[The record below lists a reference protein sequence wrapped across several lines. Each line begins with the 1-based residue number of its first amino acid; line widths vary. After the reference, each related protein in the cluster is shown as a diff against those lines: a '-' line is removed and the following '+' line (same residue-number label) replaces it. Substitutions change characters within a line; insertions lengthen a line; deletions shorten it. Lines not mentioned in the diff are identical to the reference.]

1 MLTMIKICA
10 VTVAIASLGAFG
22 AERRRDPM
30 AVSDEIALRLTE
42 RIAEGGKVKVAA
54 LVVGGGDEGVALVDD
69 GRGVQKLVRKG
80 SVISG
85 NIDGMAVESKVRS
98 VTASGVELETPR
110 GSVFLSGRFTPLEK
124 PEKKTDGLI
133 RYMEA
138 ESVRLGELIKLISDR
153 TGVNISSSDAAA
165 GKLVS
170 IFLRNITVAASVEE
184 ICRTTGLWFRGDG
197 EIIRIMTM
205 EEYEKNL
212 ASFREEMME
221 TFTLLYPNV
230 VEVAGVIYGLYPDRT
245 LLSLGEQELLE
256 DGENDLS
263 RRFRRFR
270 VLEDNGGSQFM
281 EMEAPTVSGSSG
293 NTGSGMF
300 SFSRGSALSRLTQ
313 WEQINRRR
321 RYPDSRKAVI
331 SQTDA
336 KRLDQAVA
344 AGDGENYEKLLG
356 ENRGAANIFVSISR
370 KNNMLIVRTSDT
382 KAMEEIRGLVK
393 RLDIP
398 TPMVL
403 MEVKVMELQLDD
415 DYEASFEYDFHV
427 KKDTHTV
434 GNNGQLIGKTLQ
446 RALSGVDPT
455 FSFSVLN
462 DDIEARISLMQ
473 KDGRIKVLATPTLL
487 TANNEVS
494 RIFSGKEYPI
504 ITGWTPSG
512 TVVNQTTTDRYSAV
526 PEIERKDVGT
536 MLLVTP
542 NINADRT
549 VTIHLLQENSEL
561 AGKASIPVTG
571 TDAES
576 DTGSTVNLDIDYV
589 ESRSLA
595 GTFVAKDKMTIMAG
609 GLIKESEEETY
620 YRTPFLGSVPLLGWL
635 FRGTE
640 KVKKRVELVVLIT
653 PHVISTP
660 YEGGKISQELLE
672 ALSAHPARDGSR
684 SMGTLR
690 NGKGGTAAEHSLTN
704 DFFNLV
710 K

>member
-1 MLTMIKICA
+1 MKSKTANKAIAALAAAVSVAAAA
-10 VTVAIASLGAFG
+10 VTG
-22 AERRRDPM
+22 DPM
-30 AVSDEIALRLTE
+30 AVSAEMADRLTE
-42 RIAEGGKVKVAA
+42 RFAEGGALKVAA
-54 LVVGGGDEGVALVDD
+54 LVVGAGEEGVALVEC
-69 GRGVQKLVRKG
+69 GGTQKLVRKG
-80 SVISG
+80 TVLAGDIG
-85 NIDGMAVESKVRS
+85 GVKVESRVKS
-98 VTASGVELETPR
+98 VTASGIELETSG
-110 GSVFLSGRFTPLEK
+110 GSAFLSGRYTPLAVPK
-124 PEKKTDGLI
+124 SPSADFV
-133 RYMEA
+133 RYIEA
-138 ESVRLGELIKLISDR
+138 ESVALGELIKLISDR

-165 GKLVS
+165 GKSVS

-184 ICRTTGLWFRGDG
+184 ICRITGLWFRGEGDV
-197 EIIRIMTM
+197 IRIMTM

-212 ASFREEMME
+212 SSFREESME

-245 LLSLGEQELLE
+245 LLSLGEQEVQE

-281 EMEAPTVSGSSG
+281 DMEAPTVTGSSG

-300 SFSRGSALSRLTQ
+300 SFSRGSALSRIAQ
-313 WEQINRRR
+313 WEQLGGRRR
-321 RYPDSRKAVI
+321 RYSEPAGVRL
-331 SQTDA
+331 SQTEA
-336 KRLDQAVA
+336 KRIDQAAA
-344 AGDGENYEKLLG
+344 AGDSEKYEKLLEG
-356 ENRGAANIFVSISR
+356 TGNAANIFVSISR

-415 DYEASFEYDFHV
+415 DYEATFEYDFHV

-434 GNNGQLIGKTLQ
+434 GHNGK
-446 RALSGVDPT
+446 LSGAALQNALGGIDPT

-473 KDGRIKVLATPTLL
+473 KDGRVKVLATPTLL

-512 TVVNQTTTDRYSAV
+512 TVINQTTTDRYGAV
-526 PEIERKDVGT
+526 PQIERKDIGT

-561 AGKASIPVTG
+561 AGKASIPVAG
-571 TDAES
+571 TDGEGNAAP
-576 DTGSTVNLDIDYV
+576 TLNLDIDYV
-589 ESRSLA
+589 ESRSLT
-595 GTFVAKDKMTIMAG
+595 GTFVAKDRMTIMAG
-609 GLIKESEEETY
+609 GLIKESEGETY

-640 KVKKRVELVVLIT
+640 KFKKRVELVVLIT

-660 YEGGKISQELLE
+660 YEGGKISDELLK
-672 ALSAHPARDGSR
+672 ALSAHPARDGSK

-690 NGKGGTAAEHSLTN
+690 RPGDGMAAEHTVTN
-704 DFFNLV
+704 DLMNVF